1 MRAFVAPLAALVAV
15 AALAG
20 CSSPP
25 AAKPTPAPKPSTAV
39 STATPTP
46 AENRPAAAEGPLVQ
60 LYTFRVGEV
69 SASDMGLFSDT
80 GEYDGQPGQ
89 VVCTCYLVRHPKGT
103 LLWDTGLPDALAD
116 QKDAKGPVPGI
127 VMKVTT
133 KLVDQLATLKLEP
146 KDVTYVAFSHLHG
159 DHTGNANLF
168 TSSEWILN
176 RAELAWG
183 LAQQGPG
190 TVDTKSWS
198 SYSTVKQKLIDGD
211 LDVFGDGSVR
221 ILKAPGHTPG
231 HQVLLVRLRETGPVL
246 LSGDLWHIRANHEHR
261 RVPTFNV
268 DRAQTL
274 ASFDRIDTIMK
285 NTGARLVVQHDPED
299 VKLLPVV
306 PEGLK

>member
-1 MRAFVAPLAALVAV
+1 MRAFLATLAALI
-15 AALAG
+15 ALAG
-20 CSSPP
+20 CSTSPE
-25 AAKPTPAPKPSTAV
+25 AKPAGAPARAESRPS
-39 STATPTP
+39 P
-46 AENRPAAAEGPLVQ
+46 AEGPDVQ
-60 LYTFRVGEV
+60 LYTLRVGEV
-69 SASDMGLFSDT
+69 TAADMGFFSDT
-80 GEYDGQPGQ
+80 GEYDGKPGH

-116 QKDAKGPVPGI
+116 QKDPKGPAPGLNL
-127 VMKVTT
+127 KVAT
-133 KLVDQLATLKLEP
+133 KLVDQLATLKLAP
-146 KDVTYVAFSHLHG
+146 RDVTYLAFSHFHG

-183 LAQQGPG
+183 LAQQAGAG
-190 TVDTKSWS
+190 AVDPKSWS

-221 ILKAPGHTPG
+221 ILKTPGHTPG

-246 LSGDLWHIRANHEHR
+246 LSGDLWHLRANHEHR

-274 ASFDRIDTIMK
+274 ASFDRIDTIIK